1 MCTYIV
7 SNIYVLY
14 YELHNNAMP
23 IKEKFDIF
31 KYISQ
36 LLTTTY
42 IFLPKNQSRIPNYHK
57 LLANLI
63 SLVCLFGCFC
73 FLIKTISLLVDQRFY
88 QRWLDKRIYKTEM
101 KFWAVLGSRGCR
113 EKTANYHKYA
123 TFWFFFF
130 YVFKGKK

>member
-1 MCTYIV
+1 MYIV

-113 EKTANYHKYA
+113 EKNLPTAISMQLFGVVFS
-123 TFWFFFF
+123 TFC
-130 YVFKGKK
+130 GQKKI